1 MMRMSEARAM
11 TIDQDDASDAITPRD
26 RLIVALDLP
35 SPAEAEAMV
44 ARLGD
49 SVSFYKIGMELTY
62 AGGLPL
68 AERLVGEGKKVFI
81 DLKLHDIPNTVERAA
96 RQIAKLGASFLTV
109 HAYPQSMQAALL
121 GVAGSS
127 LQLLAVTVMTSY
139 DDADLAA
146 AGYAFGVKEL
156 VGRRALQARDA
167 GIHGLILS
175 PEEVESIR
183 ALVGPGMSLV
193 TPGIR
198 PAGAVVGDQKRI
210 MTPALAIAGGADHIV
225 VGRPVTEA
233 ADPAAVAQAIIA
245 DIASARELV
254 GRKNRKA

>member
-1 MMRMSEARAM
+1 MMAANQGRASIAEASEM
-11 TIDQDDASDAITPRD
+11 TDAITPRD

-35 SPAEAEAMV
+35 SLAEADAMV

-62 AGGLPL
+62 AGGLSL
-68 AERLVGEGKKVFI
+68 AERLVADGKKVFV

-96 RQIAKLGASFLTV
+96 RQIARLGASFLTV
-109 HAYPQSMQAALL
+109 HAYPQSMKAALA
-121 GVAGSS
+121 GVSGSE
-127 LQLLAVTVMTSY
+127 LKLLAVTVMTSY

-156 VGRRALQARDA
+156 VARRAMQARDA

-175 PEEVESIR
+175 PEEAETVR
-183 ALVGPGMSLV
+183 ALVGPSMSLV

-198 PAGAVVGDQKRI
+198 PAGAAIGDQKRI
-210 MTPALAIAGGADHIV
+210 MTPALAIAGGADHLV
-225 VGRPVTEA
+225 VGRPVTDA
-233 ADPAAVAQAIIA
+233 ADPAAVAEQIVA
-245 DIASARELV
+245 DIASARDLI
-254 GRKNRKA
+254 GKTNRKS